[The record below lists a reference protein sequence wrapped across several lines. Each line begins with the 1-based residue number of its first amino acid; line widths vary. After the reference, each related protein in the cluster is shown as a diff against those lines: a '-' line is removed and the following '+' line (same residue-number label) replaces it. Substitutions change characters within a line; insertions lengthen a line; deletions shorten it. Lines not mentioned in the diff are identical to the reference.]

1 MHTSWRDLD
10 VRNSAGAAISALLL
24 VHFLSHESWGQA
36 AGFSA
41 FLFVAYLLGSAAI
54 AAVRRHRAA
63 TAPIT
68 TPQLHT
74 KRGM

>member
-1 MHTSWRDLD
+1 MHTSWQDLD
-10 VRNSAGAAISALLL
+10 VRNSAGATITALLL

-41 FLFVAYLLGSAAI
+41 FLFVAYLLTNATI
-54 AAVRRHRAA
+54 AAARRHRAA
-63 TAPIT
+63 TAPTT